1 MAKVFTITEG
11 VENLGALK
19 SGGQGSVY
27 KARRNGGIIT
37 AIKILPTPIASESEE
52 DKHFASFQNEVK
64 KLQKVNERR
73 NPNVVGII
81 DSGITTSG
89 NLPYIEMEYIDGPDL
104 GELLKPPHKPVFTI
118 EETIKVAT
126 DLANALA
133 HCHQA
138 NIKHGDIKS
147 NNIKFNQQTGNYM
160 LLDFGL
166 SVMSDE
172 QRRTSIRY
180 AGAIEFMAPEQSNGE
195 TLFETDVY
203 SYGIVLYELLA
214 GTVPFP
220 LVNKGE
226 RARNEVMLAHME
238 SLPPD
243 IINLRRNVITGLW
256 DADTSEKEMHIPLWL
271 LLMIDKCLEKN
282 PGKRFS
288 NGIRLKEYIDDSIQQ
303 EKNTGP
309 TKPAESAVL
318 LPIDEFALRNEIEKL
333 KTKLEEKEELLSE
346 MRVQADAK
354 ERELNYYRHQSS
366 RRTGVSRSLFAIVLI
381 MALGAGGLAAYDTFL
396 SSAKKTT
403 DTKTPEQPVVQ
414 TPLIADSS
422 LLAEE
427 NAAKINKIK
436 PVKYSNTNPG
446 NTENKPPKKKT
457 ETPSSTT
464 GNEYTIVKDTYFYKA
479 PDKNSR
485 SDIYLTAGD
494 ATLTLLDEKNE
505 FAYVLFVND
514 DGEKTKGWILKKD
527 FVRINDY

>member
-27 KARRNGGIIT
+27 KARRSGGLIT

-64 KLQKVNERR
+64 KLQKVNERS

-133 HCHQA
+133 HCHHA

-147 NNIKFNQQTGNYM
+147 NNVKFNQQTGNYM

-220 LVNKGE
+220 LVSKGE

-243 IINLRRNVITGLW
+243 IINLRRNAIAGLW
-256 DADTSEKEMHIPLWL
+256 DAGTSEKEMHIPLWL

-282 PGKRFS
+282 PGKRFG
-288 NGIRLKEYIDDSIQQ
+288 NGIELKDYIDNSMQQ
-303 EKNTGP
+303 EKLAASAE
-309 TKPAESAVL
+309 PAAAVL

-346 MRVQADAK
+346 MRAQADAK
-354 ERELNYYRHQSS
+354 ERELNYYRQQSS
-366 RRTGVSRSLFAIVLI
+366 RRTGVSRSLFVIVLI

-396 SSAKKTT
+396 SNKKSTAPVT
-403 DTKTPEQPVVQ
+403 EQQPVVSK
-414 TPLIADSS
+414 PLIADSS
-422 LLAEE
+422 LLEAE
-427 NAAKINKIK
+427 NTAKNNKIK
-436 PVKYSNTNPG
+436 PVKYTNTNPE
-446 NTENKPPKKKT
+446 ENIESKAPKKKT
-457 ETPSSTT
+457 PLPAT
-464 GNEYTIVKDTYFYKA
+464 GNEYTIVKDTYFYSA

-485 SDIYLTAGD
+485 SDVYLTAGD

-505 FAYVLFVND
+505 FAYVLFIND